1 MASQALGILETR
13 GLVALMEGTDA
24 MLKSANVQMIG
35 YDKAGSGLVCAFIV
49 GDVAAVKAA
58 IDSGAESAG
67 RVGEVVAVHVIPRP
81 HDELGAMLPKKSPAK
96 K

>member
-35 YDKAGSGLVCAFIV
+35 YDKAGSGLVSAFIV
-49 GDVAAVKAA
+49 GA

-81 HDELGAMLPKKSPAK
+81 HDELSNLLPKKSPAK